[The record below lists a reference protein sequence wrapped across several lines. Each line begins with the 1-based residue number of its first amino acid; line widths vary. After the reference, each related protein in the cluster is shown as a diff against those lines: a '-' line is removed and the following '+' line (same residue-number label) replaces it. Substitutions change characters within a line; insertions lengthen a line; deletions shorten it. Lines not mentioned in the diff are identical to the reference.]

1 MSNRVTPLGFVEP
14 CLPSPAEKPPRGPD
28 WLHEI
33 KHDGFRFLAWRD
45 GDRVRLFTRRGHD
58 WSDRYPA
65 VTTAVRALK
74 VQSCLIDGELVVC
87 DETGVS
93 SFERLRS
100 REHDRTALLYAFD
113 LLKLDGQDLRRE
125 PLETRKA
132 TLSSLL
138 RKPPAGIALCEHIEG
153 DGEMIYRHAC
163 KMGLEGIVSKRRGS
177 VYSSGV
183 SRQWVKSKNPVSAAA
198 IREATEDWNT

>member
-1 MSNRVTPLGFVEP
+1 VTK
-14 CLPSPAEKPPRGPD
+14 PACPHSSGCARE
-28 WLHEI
+28 
-33 KHDGFRFLAWRD
+33 
-45 GDRVRLFTRRGHD
+45 
-58 WSDRYPA
+58 SM
-65 VTTAVRALK
+65 TAP
-74 VQSCLIDGELVVC
+74 
-87 DETGVS
+87 
-93 SFERLRS
+93 
-100 REHDRTALLYAFD
+100 ALLYAFD

-183 SRQWVKSKNPVSAAA
+183 SRQWVKSKNPVSAAVL
-198 IREATEDWNT
+198 REANEDWR